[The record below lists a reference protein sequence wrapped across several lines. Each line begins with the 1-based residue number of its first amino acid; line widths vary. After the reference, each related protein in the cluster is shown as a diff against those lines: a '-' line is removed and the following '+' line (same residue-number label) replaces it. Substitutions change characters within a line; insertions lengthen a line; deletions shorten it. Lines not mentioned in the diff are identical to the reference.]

1 MSMSNL
7 TTIARPYAKAAFEL
21 AVEKGT
27 LESWNDM
34 LFFAGHVASNEQA
47 SSALAG
53 MPTATAQAELFI
65 QLCAEQLNEQ
75 GQNLVKVMAE
85 NGRLTALPEVA
96 QLFAEFKAQ
105 YDKEIEVDVISATPL
120 VAAQQESLVAAL
132 EKRFARKVKLNCSE
146 DASVV
151 GGLIIRS
158 GDTVIDGTI
167 RGKLSRLA
175 TTLQS

>member
-1 MSMSNL
+1 MSMSEL

-27 LESWNDM
+27 IESWNDM

-47 SSALAG
+47 STILAG
-53 MPTATAQAELFI
+53 LPTATAQAGLFI
-65 QLCAEQLNEQ
+65 NLCGEQLNEQ

-85 NGRLTALPEVA
+85 NGRLIALPEVA
-96 QLFAEFKAQ
+96 HLFSALKAD
-105 YDKEIEVDVISATPL
+105 YDKEIDIDVISATPL
-120 VAAQQESLVAAL
+120 AAAQQESLVAAL

-146 DASVV
+146 DATVV
-151 GGLIIRS
+151 GGLIIKA
-158 GDTVIDGTI
+158 GDTVIDGSL
-167 RGKLSRLA
+167 RGKLNRLA

>member
-1 MSMSNL
+1 MSEL

-27 LESWNDM
+27 IESWNDM

-47 SSALAG
+47 STILAG
-53 MPTATAQAELFI
+53 LPTATAQAGLFI
-65 QLCAEQLNEQ
+65 NLCGEQLNEQ

-85 NGRLTALPEVA
+85 NGRLIALPEVA
-96 QLFAEFKAQ
+96 HLFSALKAD
-105 YDKEIEVDVISATPL
+105 YDKEIDIDVISATPL
-120 VAAQQESLVAAL
+120 AAAQQESLVAAL

-146 DASVV
+146 DATVV
-151 GGLIIRS
+151 GGLIIKA
-158 GDTVIDGTI
+158 GDTVIDGSL
-167 RGKLSRLA
+167 RGKLNRLA

>member
-1 MSMSNL
+1 MSEL

-27 LESWNDM
+27 IESWNDM

-47 SSALAG
+47 STILAG
-53 MPTATAQAELFI
+53 LPTATSQAELFI
-65 QLCAEQLNEQ
+65 NLCGEQLNEQ

-85 NGRLTALPEVA
+85 NGRLIALPEVA
-96 QLFAEFKAQ
+96 HLFSALKAD
-105 YDKEIEVDVISATPL
+105 YDKEIDIDVISATPL
-120 VAAQQESLVAAL
+120 AAAQQESLVAAL

-146 DASVV
+146 DATVV
-151 GGLIIRS
+151 GGLIIKA
-158 GDTVIDGTI
+158 GDTVIDGSL
-167 RGKLSRLA
+167 RGKLNRLA

>member
-1 MSMSNL
+1 MSNL

-34 LFFAGHVASNEQA
+34 LFFAGHVADNEQA

-85 NGRLTALPEVA
+85 NGRLTALPDVA

-167 RGKLSRLA
+167 RGKLNRLA